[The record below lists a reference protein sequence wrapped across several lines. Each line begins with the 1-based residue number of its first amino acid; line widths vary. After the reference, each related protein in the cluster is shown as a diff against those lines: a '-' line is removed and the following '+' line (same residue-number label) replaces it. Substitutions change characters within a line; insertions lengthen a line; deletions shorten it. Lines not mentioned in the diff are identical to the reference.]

1 MKTQQMIVFFRMAFQ
16 EALETA
22 TRLRGEKPAICFK
35 FPYVCPEPALLSHP
49 FPQENSKQIATFA
62 GEVVEPG
69 HAIHV
74 GMSAP
79 NDVLGALDAGW
90 SAVYSG
96 EATMEIEG
104 VVSVPRDRI
113 ATLGD
118 ALSAA
123 GMLEEL

>member
-1 MKTQQMIVFFRMAFQ
+1 M
-16 EALETA
+16 
-22 TRLRGEKPAICFK
+22 
-35 FPYVCPEPALLSHP
+35 LSHP

-62 GEVVEPG
+62 GEVVEPE

-118 ALSAA
+118 VLSVA

>member
-1 MKTQQMIVFFRMAFQ
+1 MKTQQMIVVFRMAFQ

-22 TRLRGEKPAICFK
+22 TRLRGEKPAFK

-49 FPQENSKQIATFA
+49 FPQGNSKQIATFA